1 MKSPHYLLIISILFM
16 VTSATCQ
23 NTNSPQYF
31 ENPEVA
37 VKKATSDLIEVIN
50 SKREFNLGINPNELQ
65 KARIGSMIQNYEIN
79 FDLLLKANAESVIS
93 RMAEKPKNQ
102 LFPLYFENRIIAVV
116 ELRNEEKGW
125 LIGGF
130 SSSGITNELNAII
143 QSTRGFEKSKVKK
156 YEVPNLITNIYEV
169 QMDNKTLLFSNYND
183 MFSLKEAVTS
193 ERLFSVLKEDAL
205 KFQKEFGEKLK
216 KEKLVY

>member
-1 MKSPHYLLIISILFM
+1 MKSLHYLLIISILFM
-16 VTSATCQ
+16 ITSANGQ

-31 ENPEVA
+31 KNAEEA

-50 SKREFNLGINPNELQ
+50 SKREFNFGVNPNELQ
-65 KARIGSMIQNYEIN
+65 KARMGSMIQNSEIN

-93 RMAEKPKNQ
+93 KMAEKPKNQ
-102 LFPLYFENRIIAVV
+102 LFPLFFENKIIIVV
-116 ELRNEEKGW
+116 ELREEEKGW

-130 SSSGITNELNAII
+130 SSSGITNELNTIN
-143 QSTRGFEKSKVKK
+143 QSVSGIEKIRVIK
-156 YEVPNLITNIYEV
+156 YEVPNLNTNIYEV
-169 QMDNKTLLFSNYND
+169 QRDNKTLLFSNYNGL
-183 MFSLKEAVTS
+183 FSLKEPINS

-205 KFQKEFGEKLK
+205 KFQKEFGQRLQ